1 MRTLDLK
8 WTHNLS
14 SFKLKKRLMENS
26 KVSFYDIQIEITV
39 AYNGGKINKRLVKK
53 FPKKSIVQT
62 MYQHNLMR

>member
-8 WTHNLS
+8 WTQNLS

-39 AYNGGKINKRLVKK
+39 AYNGKK
-53 FPKKSIVQT
+53 KTKEDW
-62 MYQHNLMR
+62 